1 MEALRSLQLPRLN
14 NYIPVPVPVPWSFF
28 EIMLKG
34 GSLVSL
40 KRVYLF
46 MFLGLLVKSFGTII
60 QASLEVKKIPAG
72 YYFGD
77 PL

>member
-1 MEALRSLQLPRLN
+1 MEALRSLQLPRL

-40 KRVYLF
+40 KRV
-46 MFLGLLVKSFGTII
+46 
-60 QASLEVKKIPAG
+60 
-72 YYFGD
+72 
-77 PL
+77 